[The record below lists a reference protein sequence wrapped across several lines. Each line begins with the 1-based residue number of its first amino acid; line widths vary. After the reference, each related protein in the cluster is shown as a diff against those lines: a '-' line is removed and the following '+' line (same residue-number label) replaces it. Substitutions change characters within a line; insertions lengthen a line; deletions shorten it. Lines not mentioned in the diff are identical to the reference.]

1 MQFFTGI
8 TTIDYMFEAID
19 GNLSQ
24 EISSLRLK
32 VEPVFESD
40 VEKMDIIAD
49 EQIIVLM
56 VVEEEVEQEGEE
68 VSRTW
73 MGEISLVT

>member
-1 MQFFTGI
+1 M
-8 TTIDYMFEAID
+8 A
-19 GNLSQ
+19 
-24 EISSLRLK
+24 
-32 VEPVFESD
+32 
-40 VEKMDIIAD
+40 IIAK

-73 MGEISLVT
+73 IEEISLVT